1 MSKWVK
7 AITSVLT
14 ELGPMTRNEIEA
26 VIPEGKVSIS
36 SVLSRMNTK
45 SPQSGKRIYIKA
57 YVYDAI
63 DLKRYPRA
71 VYAIGDKKD
80 AVKPKSNPN
89 ENRKRYI
96 KKKVTQYT
104 MNNVFNLGIPHR
116 KIRKEMRLAA

>member
-1 MSKWVK
+1 MSKWVN

-26 VIPEGKVSIS
+26 VLPEAKVSIS
-36 SVLSRMNTK
+36 SVLSRMNRKT
-45 SPQSGKRIYIKA
+45 PESGKRIYIKT

-80 AVKPKSNPN
+80 AVKPKSNQN

-96 KKKVTQYT
+96 KKKVKQYT
-104 MNNVFNLGIPHR
+104 MNNVFNLGLSHR